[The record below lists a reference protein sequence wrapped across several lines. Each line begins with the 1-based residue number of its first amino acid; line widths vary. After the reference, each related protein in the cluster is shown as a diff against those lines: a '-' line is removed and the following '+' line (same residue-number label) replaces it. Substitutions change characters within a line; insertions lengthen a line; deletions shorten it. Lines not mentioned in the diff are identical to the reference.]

1 MNTSINQMLGRT
13 IITSMTTLLVLLSLL
28 FLGGEAV
35 RGFATAL
42 IMGVV
47 VGTYSSIYMA
57 STTALAF
64 DVSPTDLLPP
74 KRDEEVDSMP

>member
-35 RGFATAL
+35 RGFAIAL

-64 DVSPTDLLPP
+64 DVSPADLLPP
-74 KRDEEVDSMP
+74 KRDEEVDGMP